1 MKRITDSFIKNIVR
15 QSLNENRRL
24 LNEDD
29 KAPEKCPSGGF
40 CVGNKSYTAAKSLQT
55 NPPSVNYGIDL
66 TKWGQSIVDLC
77 ANGGM
82 GATISESTI
91 SSVVDKISTQYSYT
105 DTDEDVV
112 AAQIK
117 SLSNFPSFCAANEEA
132 KSKGYDKFFVEKS
145 WNGVGSGDYR
155 IYVLNPILG
164 LLKNS
169 VSISEKYQKTYDEEL
184 KKQTEKKDAD
194 LLLAAKKCGF
204 NTVDE
209 YKKSGWKCEGPKFTI
224 GGGGQNSVSFNG
236 YKCITD
242 HPAKINTQVPLPSG
256 VGYKLD
262 VLNSTINK
270 FIYGVAKVGVDGTDT
285 GVQKDTLSGEI
296 LSFDCNDKKIQHSL
310 STNVWNYSAALS
322 GSIFTSG
329 VKDQTKIVLTTDP
342 DIEDD
347 GKSNQS
353 IQFENIKGFRYNL
366 LTEVELK
373 YVKGKLQ
380 TGPDVVAIQTKL
392 GISTVGGYGTG
403 TKAAVEKFQK
413 DNGLP
418 VTGDVDETTYKA
430 IMLLKDPVVPSA
442 TGYTRDL
449 TLKST
454 GPDVVAIQ
462 TRLGISTKGGFG
474 TGTEAAVKSFQKKYK
489 LSETGVVDKTTFD
502 KIMAMPPAGTAAKYS
517 GKKHNYTEGQW
528 ILVSPKTDDTQLS
541 GNNGYF
547 KIIKIVN
554 EYSVQIDATFV
565 ADGPGGSTQRVLFGE
580 DAKQGTQEV
589 IKSDGDTQDNS
600 GTGRRS
606 TSGDNSSGRRS
617 GTGSGTVDP
626 EKQRQRDIRNKEFCD
641 TLRQIKQYLNN
652 TKEADLTVN
661 CKKTQKTINQIMM
674 ALSPETPVAPIAPIE
689 EPNVTTPRGNVRIY

>member
-1 MKRITDSFIKNIVR
+1 
-15 QSLNENRRL
+15 
-24 LNEDD
+24 
-29 KAPEKCPSGGF
+29 
-40 CVGNKSYTAAKSLQT
+40 
-55 NPPSVNYGIDL
+55 
-66 TKWGQSIVDLC
+66 
-77 ANGGM
+77 
-82 GATISESTI
+82 
-91 SSVVDKISTQYSYT
+91 
-105 DTDEDVV
+105 
-112 AAQIK
+112 
-117 SLSNFPSFCAANEEA
+117 
-132 KSKGYDKFFVEKS
+132 
-145 WNGVGSGDYR
+145 
-155 IYVLNPILG
+155 
-164 LLKNS
+164 
-169 VSISEKYQKTYDEEL
+169 
-184 KKQTEKKDAD
+184 
-194 LLLAAKKCGF
+194 
-204 NTVDE
+204 
-209 YKKSGWKCEGPKFTI
+209 
-224 GGGGQNSVSFNG
+224 
-236 YKCITD
+236 
-242 HPAKINTQVPLPSG
+242 
-256 VGYKLD
+256 
-262 VLNSTINK
+262 
-270 FIYGVAKVGVDGTDT
+270 
-285 GVQKDTLSGEI
+285 
-296 LSFDCNDKKIQHSL
+296 
-310 STNVWNYSAALS
+310 
-322 GSIFTSG
+322 
-329 VKDQTKIVLTTDP
+329 
-342 DIEDD
+342 
-347 GKSNQS
+347 
-353 IQFENIKGFRYNL
+353 
-366 LTEVELK
+366 
-373 YVKGKLQ
+373 
-380 TGPDVVAIQTKL
+380 
-392 GISTVGGYGTG
+392 
-403 TKAAVEKFQK
+403 
-413 DNGLP
+413 
-418 VTGDVDETTYKA
+418 
-430 IMLLKDPVVPSA
+430 MLLKDPVVPSA